1 MVRRSELIKEIR
13 DITAAVADAMAA
25 VSLFVGYEADER
37 DALGGCKFEADVIR
51 DSYPLLRKRLYEV
64 LDCIKEDWN
73 TVIQN
78 DLLCGEVKG
87 LIEVCRTFHRK
98 AFEFD
103 EAMVVNPRLV
113 EGLLG
118 DAWMPRAYLVLMCE
132 WEVEASAIREHFE
145 RKDTVEPRLD
155 DACCGI
161 TSKLRR
167 FFLGVTDDEFR
178 AFVMNGVSLKNRPI
192 WKEKK
197 REAVVMGRMLGKTC
211 AEMNESFRFLKNDG
225 EPTRLKYS
233 SHGTELDMHQYE
245 IYPVLKPV
253 MDEKSKRK
261 G

>member
-87 LIEVCRTFHRK
+87 LIEVCHTFHRK

-132 WEVEASAIREHFE
+132 WEVEGTAIREYIQNNYG
-145 RKDTVEPRLD
+145 VGVRLD
-155 DACCGI
+155 DPFRGI
-161 TSKLRR
+161 ALRLR
-167 FFLGVTDDEFR
+167 NFFTGVTDKDIEE
-178 AFVMNGVSLKNRPI
+178 FVMNGVSLAGKPRWMSN
-192 WKEKK
+192 K
-197 REAVVMGRMLGKTC
+197 RQAVVMGKLLGKSC
-211 AEMNESFRFLKNDG
+211 KEMNDSFLFCKKDG
-225 EPTRLKYS
+225 TPMPLNYTQNGSK
-233 SHGTELDMHQYE
+233 LDMDQYD
-245 IYPVLKPV
+245 IYGIIKPLIDV
-253 MDEKSKRK
+253 TTKKK
-261 G
+261 V